1 MAAYSLMRSAQLP
14 IDKRSPWWI
23 VPSSYFELHPVNPQ
37 VRLIRRAAE
46 IVREGGLI
54 AYPTDSCYAL
64 GWHLGDKNAQ
74 ERVRRIRQAD
84 RHHHYTLVCETLAEI
99 GHFAK
104 LDTWQFRILKACLP
118 GPYTFLLHATRE
130 TPRRLQHE
138 KRRTI
143 GVRIPD
149 HPVPLMLLHEL
160 GEPMMSSTLLL
171 PDEPQ
176 PLTRGIEIQTRLEH
190 DVDAVLD
197 GGDCGIDP
205 TTVVDLS
212 VTPPVIVREGKGPLG
227 PVIGGRD

>member
-1 MAAYSLMRSAQLP
+1 MGGFLGE
-14 IDKRSPWWI
+14 
-23 VPSSYFELHPVNPQ
+23 YFELHPVNPQ

-46 IVREGGLI
+46 IVRGGGVI
-54 AYPTDSCYAL
+54 AYPTDSCYAF
-64 GWHLGDKNAQ
+64 GWHLGDKSAL
-74 ERVRRIRQAD
+74 ERVRRIRRAD
-84 RHHHYTLVCETLAEI
+84 RHHHFTLVCSSLAQV

-104 LDTWQFRILKACLP
+104 LDTWQFRILKICLP
-118 GPYTFLLHATRE
+118 GPYTFLLQATRE

-149 HPVPLMLLHEL
+149 HPVPLMLMEEL
-160 GEPMMSSTLLL
+160 GEPIMSSTLLL

-190 DVDAVLD
+190 DLDAVLD
-197 GGDCGIDP
+197 GGDCGIEP

-212 VTPPVIVREGKGPLG
+212 VTPPVVVREGKGALG
-227 PVIGGRD
+227 PVMGDRD

>member
-1 MAAYSLMRSAQLP
+1 VPRNFQLP
-14 IDKRSPWWI
+14 SGADDF
-23 VPSSYFELHPVNPQ
+23 VGEYFELHPVNPQ
-37 VRLIRRAAE
+37 VRLIRRAAD
-46 IVREGGLI
+46 IVRGGGVI
-54 AYPTDSCYAL
+54 AYPTDSCYAF
-64 GWHLGDKNAQ
+64 GWHLGDKNAL

-84 RHHHYTLVCETLAEI
+84 RHHHFTLVCNSLAQV

-104 LDTWQFRILKACLP
+104 LDTWQFRILKVCLP
-118 GPYTFLLHATRE
+118 GPYTFLLHASRE

-149 HPVPLMLLHEL
+149 HPVPLMLLEEL
-160 GEPMMSSTLLL
+160 GEPIMSSTLLL

-190 DVDAVLD
+190 DLDAVLD
-197 GGDCGIDP
+197 GGDCGVEP

-212 VTPPVIVREGKGPLG
+212 VTPPVIVREGKGALG
-227 PVIGGRD
+227 PVMGDRD

>member
-1 MAAYSLMRSAQLP
+1 MRNSLAQ
-14 IDKRSPWWI
+14 
-23 VPSSYFELHPVNPQ
+23 V
-37 VRLIRRAAE
+37 
-46 IVREGGLI
+46 
-54 AYPTDSCYAL
+54 
-64 GWHLGDKNAQ
+64 
-74 ERVRRIRQAD
+74 
-84 RHHHYTLVCETLAEI
+84 

-104 LDTWQFRILKACLP
+104 LDTWQFRILKVCLP

-149 HPVPLMLLHEL
+149 HPVPLMLLEEL
-160 GEPMMSSTLLL
+160 GEPIMSSTLLL

-190 DVDAVLD
+190 DLDAVLD
-197 GGDCGIDP
+197 GGDCGIEP

-212 VTPPVIVREGKGPLG
+212 VTPPVIVREGKGALG
-227 PVIGGRD
+227 PVMGDRD